1 MITFLPSNNSSTIT
15 LEFDGKATKE
25 DAEKLDNY
33 VKTHFTDNQKFNIIA
48 IIHDIDGSTIKGV
61 VDGVKFDAKRW
72 RQFNKFAV
80 VSEKDWL
87 AALTMLGNYLPG
99 IEAKHFA
106 KGQLEEARRWIESN

>member
-1 MITFLPSNNSSTIT
+1 MITFLPNNNTSTIT
-15 LEFDGKATKE
+15 LKFDGKATKE

-33 VKTHFTDNQKFNIIA
+33 VKAHFADNQKFNIFA

-61 VDGVKFDAKRW
+61 IDGVKFDAKRW
-72 RQFNKFAV
+72 RQFNKFTV

-99 IEAKHFA
+99 IEAKHFG
-106 KGQLEEARRWIESN
+106 KDQLEEARRWIESN